1 MNFAPSKSMT
11 DLLADSLAHATLSGT
26 WMEKPAGSTFAA
38 LDASLEAN
46 GYSFA
51 CAVGMWG
58 MDAYE
63 HAAYAAAARPFSRLN
78 PVAGFK
84 PAEGMDFRQEM
95 ADLRDMGFRGI
106 KLHPRFSRL
115 NIADPLLAEAM
126 EAAGQAGLTVFWC
139 TFLHDTVDRWQEVDP
154 LLTLVRQLKAAPSA
168 RVILLHGGDVDLL
181 RYMQLVRFNDRL
193 LLDLSHTIAKYPGSS
208 LDADIQFL
216 FRQFDRRI
224 CLGTD
229 WPQFSHSHLRELY
242 ERFAHGLQRD
252 KRTNIASHNLAAF
265 LGCIGDL

>member
-1 MNFAPSKSMT
+1 MT

-26 WMEKPAGSTFAA
+26 WMGKPSGSTFAV
-38 LDASLEAN
+38 LDAALETN
-46 GYSFA
+46 GYAFA
-51 CAVGMWG
+51 CAIGMWG
-58 MDAYE
+58 MDSYE
-63 HAAYAAAARPFSRLN
+63 HAAYAAAARPFSRLV

-84 PAEGMDFRQEM
+84 PIAGMNFMQEM

-115 NIADPLLAEAM
+115 NIADPLIAAAM
-126 EAAGQAGLTVFWC
+126 EAAGQLGLTVFWC
-139 TFLHDTVDRWQEVDP
+139 TFLHDTIDRWQEADP
-154 LLTLVRQLKAAPSA
+154 LLALVHQLKAAPSA

-242 ERFAHGLQRD
+242 ERHAHGLPVD
-252 KRTNIASHNLAAF
+252 KRSNIACRNLESF
-265 LGCIGDL
+265 LGL